1 MAGPQPFEVV
11 PMLGALGAEVM
22 GLSLAAPLTGATAA
36 ALDDALHRHG
46 LLVLREQ
53 ALDPPGLADFAARF
67 GPLGTYPFVA
77 PLAAHPH
84 VIPVIKEADQRM
96 NFGGAWH
103 SDTAYLPRPPRA
115 TCLYA
120 VEVPAV
126 GGDTLFAD
134 MRLAFEALSAGMQA
148 MLAERG
154 AVFSAAGVH
163 GATGAYTSA
172 GDHPMARRDDT
183 RLAESEIEHPLVR
196 VQPRTGRRALYCS
209 PTHTTRLAGMHAHE
223 SRPLLEFLHHHS
235 TAAEFVTRLRWRAGT
250 VALWDNRVVQHH
262 ALNDYAGSRREMW
275 RVIVEDAPL

>member
-1 MAGPQPFEVV
+1 MQ
-11 PMLGALGAEVM
+11 LHRLIGALGAEVR
-22 GLSLAAPLTGATAA
+22 GLALADDLDGDVFA
-36 ALDDALHRHG
+36 ALNAAWHEHG
-46 LLVLREQ
+46 LLVFRDQ
-53 ALDPPGLADFAARF
+53 DLDPAALAAFAGRF
-67 GPLGTYPFVA
+67 GALGTYPFVA
-77 PLAAHPH
+77 PLPGHPH

-120 VEVPAV
+120 VEIPPR

-134 MRLAFEALSAGMQA
+134 MRLAFEALSGGMQA

-163 GATGAYTSA
+163 GATGAYTTA

-183 RLAESEIEHPLVR
+183 ALAESEIEHPLVR
-196 VQPRTGRRALYCS
+196 TQPHTGRRAIYCS

-223 SRPLLEFLHHHS
+223 SRPLLEWLYLHC
-235 TAAEFVTRLRWRAGT
+235 TAPEFVTRLRWAPGT
-250 VALWDNRVVQHH
+250 VAIWDNRVVQHH
-262 ALNDYAGSRREMW
+262 ALNDYAGARREMW
-275 RVIVEDAPL
+275 RVIVEDEDS